1 MHPSAEVVFR
11 KLGDAA
17 VLVHLGTND
26 IFELNDTGVR
36 IWDLVLQQLPV
47 DAIVATLV
55 AEFAVDEST
64 ARDDT
69 TALIGELQARGLLTS
84 T

>member
-1 MHPSAEVVFR
+1 MLPSADVVFR

-36 IWDLVLQQLPV
+36 IWDLVLQQLPE
-47 DAIVATLV
+47 DDIVRTLV
-55 AEFAVDEST
+55 EEFDVDET
-64 ARDDT
+64 PARRESG
-69 TALIGELQARGLLTS
+69 ALIEELRRRGLLVS
-84 T
+84 P